1 MKIAKIGIVV
11 LLACGVSVATAVAS
25 QHEWVPAR
33 GRDALRPAAVT
44 PQAVLGPATGV
55 YCPDMSEG
63 AFGVHDLGW
72 IPSGLNVEINVE
84 SYSRNEFDPVAAVV
98 VATMGVPGAN
108 NIKTTTFYDNDS
120 GGGKDVRITFVTPQA
135 ATYVLFVTDNSGK
148 TPGCYRYQAF
158 IR

>member
-1 MKIAKIGIVV
+1 MAKIGTVV
-11 LLACGVSVATAVAS
+11 LLACGVAVVTAAAS
-25 QHEWVPAR
+25 QHDWAPGR
-33 GRDALRPAAVT
+33 GGDALRPSAVK

-63 AFGVHDLGW
+63 AYGVHDLGW

-84 SYSRNEFDPVAAVV
+84 SYSRNDFDPVAGVV
-98 VATMGVPGAN
+98 VAAMGVPGAN
-108 NIKTTTFYDNDS
+108 TIKTTTFYDNDS
-120 GGGKDVRITFVTPQA
+120 GGGKDVKITFVTPQA

-148 TPGCYRYQAF
+148 TPGCYRYQAY